1 MRGRGT
7 SLGKEPLLRTG
18 AWGPFWINLSED
30 TWPGVTS
37 QLLSALLSLETA
49 DKPVVTG
56 WCEGLAGCEGT
67 GALERSLGGSWASL
81 SSCLLSFAGGAEVF
95 GSAVG
100 RNLQAQSCGD
110 PGWPRLN
117 PGG

>member
-30 TWPGVTS
+30 TRPGVTS

-67 GALERSLGGSWASL
+67 GALGGQRFLAQQLEGISRLRAVETQ
-81 SSCLLSFAGGAEVF
+81 GGP
-95 GSAVG
+95 
-100 RNLQAQSCGD
+100 D
-110 PGWPRLN
+110 
-117 PGG
+117 

>member
-18 AWGPFWINLSED
+18 AWGPSWVNLSED
-30 TWPGVTS
+30 TRPGVTS
-37 QLLSALLSLETA
+37 QLLPALLSLETA

-56 WCEGLAGCEGT
+56 WCGGLAGCEGT
-67 GALERSLGGSWASL
+67 GALEHSWGEAGPL
-81 SSCLLSFAGGAEVF
+81 SPAVFSPLPGAEVF

-100 RNLQAQSCGD
+100 RSLQAQSCGD
-110 PGWPRLN
+110 PGWPGLN